1 MAHLQRWIGR
11 RVRRIRRPDGTL
23 QAEEYTEIANT
34 PALPPVQ
41 STHAAAG
48 NPAAS
53 VAGCVLLLYVLLG
66 VVLCAAF
73 AHQLWGW
80 FGVVG
85 CIALPLLCLWVASIE

>member
-1 MAHLQRWIGR
+1 
-11 RVRRIRRPDGTL
+11 
-23 QAEEYTEIANT
+23 
-34 PALPPVQ
+34 
-41 STHAAAG
+41 
-48 NPAAS
+48 